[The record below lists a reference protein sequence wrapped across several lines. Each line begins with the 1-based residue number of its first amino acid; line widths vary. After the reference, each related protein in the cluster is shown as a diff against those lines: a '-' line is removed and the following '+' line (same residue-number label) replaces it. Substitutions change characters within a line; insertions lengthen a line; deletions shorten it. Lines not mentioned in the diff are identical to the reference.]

1 MSSAETSTVFDGT
14 RGPPTKSDEDLARCA
29 QAGSLACF
37 GELVDRYERRLV
49 AFLARR
55 CGDATAA
62 EDLAQESF
70 VRAWRSIGRYDARR
84 RFSTWLFTIGAR
96 LATDHL
102 RRRGRERETNRGFAS
117 EPSRAGVTG
126 PVEAARAGGEVWRA
140 AERVLSEESMSAL
153 WLRYVAEMEIP
164 DIARVLGRTRGTT
177 RVILFRARERVA
189 KALGATESDARG
201 LPLEIKGA
209 EPAEERACVGAGA
222 VT

>member
-1 MSSAETSTVFDGT
+1 MSIAEHNAVFA
-14 RGPPTKSDEDLARCA
+14 GPSGPAAKSDEDLARCA

-37 GELVDRYERRLV
+37 GELVDRYEGRLRS
-49 AFLARR
+49 FLARR

-70 VRAWRSIGRYDARR
+70 VRAWRSIGRYDPER

-102 RRRGRERETNRGFAS
+102 RRHAREKETNRRAVA
-117 EPSRAGVTG
+117 EPRREGAVG
-126 PVEAARAGGEVWRA
+126 PVEAARAGGEVWRV
-140 AERVLSEESMSAL
+140 AERVLNEESMSAL
-153 WLRYVAEMEIP
+153 WLRYVGEMEIP

-189 KALGATESDARG
+189 RALGAAAERTRG
-201 LPLEIKGA
+201 LPLEVRGA
-209 EPAEERACVGAGA
+209 EAPAERGCIGA
-222 VT
+222 VS